1 MKELSWFFCQLYWWK
16 GLRNMHILSKQ
27 KKKNKFHFHFVKL
40 NTLPIL
46 IKLVSLK
53 HTKDKIKTNKS
64 LIVSLFLFSFI
75 LEETSSTQT
84 DLTMDDL
91 VCECCFKACF
101 PSDFNRY
108 CHLSTKWR
116 ISTKIQAGKHL
127 SKHFLVVVFFK
138 NGDCFFMQ
146 WIC

>member
-1 MKELSWFFCQLYWWK
+1 MKELSWFFFVNYTHEKVLEICIFLV
-16 GLRNMHILSKQ
+16 
-27 KKKNKFHFHFVKL
+27 NKIHFHFHFVKL
-40 NTLPIL
+40 NALPIV

-75 LEETSSTQT
+75 LDETSSTQT

-116 ISTKIQAGKHL
+116 ISTKNTGGETFVETL
-127 SKHFLVVVFFK
+127 SCCC
-138 NGDCFFMQ
+138 CF
-146 WIC
+146 